1 MPKLPVII
9 NGKKVFSDSIK
20 IEISDVKVDT
30 LKQKMYDIKSIIPV
44 ENDWGNWWIYLL
56 IVLALL
62 AIGYFGYIYYKKQP
76 KKEKPIV
83 EEYKSPIEK
92 ATSLLQQLEKKEL
105 WQRGEVK
112 SYYSELQILPEIIS
126 KKKSIFQPW
135 KAQLL
140 N

>member
-1 MPKLPVII
+1 
-9 NGKKVFSDSIK
+9 
-20 IEISDVKVDT
+20 
-30 LKQKMYDIKSIIPV
+30 MYDIKSIIPV
-44 ENDWGNWWIYLL
+44 ENDWGNWWVYLL

-62 AIGYFGYIYYKKQP
+62 AIGYFGYTYYKKQP

-112 SYYSELQILPEIIS
+112 SYYSELTDIARNYIEEEIQIPAMESTTSELIEGLRNAAKQ
-126 KKKSIFQPW
+126 KKLKLSAETVENL
-135 KAQLL
+135 KKY
-140 N
+140 